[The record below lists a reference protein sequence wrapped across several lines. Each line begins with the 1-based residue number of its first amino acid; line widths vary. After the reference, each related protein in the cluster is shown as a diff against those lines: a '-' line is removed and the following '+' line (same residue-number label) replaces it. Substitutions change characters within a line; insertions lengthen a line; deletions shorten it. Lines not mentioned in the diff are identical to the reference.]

1 MTEYTTPRFADDGET
16 ASALEFAFN
25 QDALRNTLARI
36 RRGVDP
42 SFDGLHCIDCESSI
56 PKDRLDL
63 GKDRCVPCQE
73 LIDRDLRRRR

>member
-1 MTEYTTPRFADDGET
+1 MINYTTQRFADDGEA

-25 QDALRNTLARI
+25 QEALRHTLARI

-42 SFDGLHCIDCESSI
+42 SFDGVHCIDCESPI
-56 PKDRLDL
+56 PKDRVAL

-73 LIDRDLRRRR
+73 LIDRDQRRRR